1 MCELEYT
8 FIQVFNSQK
17 NHVITRSIYK
27 HPSTDFDEFN
37 NNFLNKNAE
46 SKTKYVIKNR
56 IHLF

>member
-8 FIQVFNSQK
+8 FIQVFIYQK
-17 NHVITRSIYK
+17 IHVITRNIYK
-27 HPSTDFDEFN
+27 HLSIDFDEFN

-46 SKTKYVIKNR
+46 SKNKYVIKNI